1 MFLNAVGFFVIVF
14 IAQAASCLSG
24 MLNGEETEK
33 APERSVVFTA
43 QTSNRLHTLA
53 HTRSW
58 KFLRIT
64 KVQLLPL
71 RNPNETL

>member
-33 APERSVVFTA
+33 TPGRSVVFIA
-43 QTSNRLHTLA
+43 QTSNTRHTLA

-58 KFLRIT
+58 EFLRIT
-64 KVQLLPL
+64 KVQLLSL
-71 RNPNETL
+71 RNPNETV